1 MRGISFPR
9 ILACLSILILACSHC
24 FATSSRAK
32 GGKVYLN
39 EMLVLSLHSGKTADI
54 ANRARAVAQRLENLD
69 SNTLL
74 SVETEGKTARIVS
87 GAGILLT
94 VTPTEAAAQ
103 RQDPEVLA
111 NTWAKNIAKALSLLP
126 LQLEGT
132 SVKLPPGGRLSLKVL
147 GPDFA
152 GASITA
158 SDPDIVAVGKDVG
171 ILYLRG
177 VRLGKAVVTITGATD
192 TKTVDV
198 DILPAAAAFPQ
209 TIEAQVTGDPTTADT
224 LEGVIDGALRTK
236 LQTRPGTEISYT
248 VPKVK
253 SLSMED
259 SVSVPIKVRATAPD
273 AFAAEGEVTVVCRNV
288 PIAYQSESELWY
300 CNDPENIRKPQL
312 LFANYLRG
320 NTPVRLLYHH
330 INESYSGLYL
340 HVHASNESDAPI
352 RVLIIPGES
361 RPDKNPVLA
370 GIVAGAEFLTNWV
383 HYSGE
388 IVTVPPHTDLPIA
401 LRRMSPGETASGLC
415 YLKILGSG
423 QSSLL
428 LRADAKT
435 ADEVAVSG
443 LNPTDNETPWR
454 QQGFPKLRQDD
465 IRRVVLSEHVYPKPF
480 KEQEVNYRV
489 GGKYGFVRIGQKPIQ
504 RSNGGTLDG
513 NFGVIYTVKVNVD
526 NPTDVASNV
535 EVVFESSAGY
545 TGALFI
551 VDGRVIRT
559 PLLQPK
565 DERRIAQLRIPPG
578 GHEEMTFMTMPLSGG
593 SYPAT
598 ITIRPEGD

>member
-1 MRGISFPR
+1 MSFPR
-9 ILACLSILILACSHC
+9 ILACISVLLFALCQC

-32 GGKVYLN
+32 GGKVYVN
-39 EMLVLSLHSGKTADI
+39 EMLVLSLHSGKTAEI
-54 ANRARAVAQRLENLD
+54 ANRARAIAARLDSLD
-69 SNTLL
+69 SNTLF
-74 SVETEGKTARIVS
+74 SVQTEGKSAQIIT
-87 GAGILLT
+87 GAGVLLT
-94 VTPTEAAAQ
+94 VTSSEASAQ

-111 NTWAKNIAKALSLLP
+111 NTWVKNIARALSLPP

-147 GPDFA
+147 GSDFA
-152 GASITA
+152 GATITA

-177 VRLGKAVVTITGATD
+177 VSLGKAVVTITGATD
-192 TKTVDV
+192 TKTVEV
-198 DILPAAAAFPQ
+198 DILPTAAAFPQ
-209 TIEAQVTGDPTTADT
+209 TIEAQVTGDPTTAET

-253 SLSMED
+253 TLSMED
-259 SVSVPIKVRATAPD
+259 SASITVKVRATAPET
-273 AFAAEGEVTVVCRNV
+273 FPAEGEVTVVCRNV

-300 CNDPENIRKPQL
+300 CNDPENIKKPQL
-312 LFANYLRG
+312 LFANYLRA

-340 HVHASNESDAPI
+340 QVHASNETSAPI
-352 RVLIIPGES
+352 RMLIIPGES

-370 GIVAGAEFLTNWV
+370 GIVAGTEFLTNWV

-388 IVTVPPHTDLPIA
+388 IVTVPPHSDMPIA
-401 LRRMSPGETASGLC
+401 LRRMSPGETVSGLC
-415 YLKILGSG
+415 YLKILNGG

-435 ADEVAVSG
+435 ANEVAVSG
-443 LNPTDNETPWR
+443 LNPTDSDTPWR
-454 QQGFPKLRQDD
+454 QQGFPKLRQDE

-513 NFGVIYTVKVNVD
+513 NFGVIYTVKLNVD
-526 NPTDVASNV
+526 NPTDVTSNV

-551 VDGRVIRT
+551 VDGKVIRT

-565 DERRIAQLRIPPG
+565 DERRIAQLKIPPG